1 MGSTRSIYINNE
13 IILSTNLAENLK
25 SEIEMVN
32 IKK

>member
-1 MGSTRSIYINNE
+1 MVSTRSVYINNE
-13 IILSTNLAENLK
+13 IIFTTNLVENMK